1 MLPSVFSIKR
11 YYWSGWGDE
20 PSLIEKLLNQVAQ
33 AVNRNSI
40 KLEKR
45 TIGNDKTN
53 KGCPS
58 SAWVVTGH
66 SSTALGCV

>member
-45 TIGNDKTN
+45 TIGNNKTN

-66 SSTALGCV
+66 SGTALGCV